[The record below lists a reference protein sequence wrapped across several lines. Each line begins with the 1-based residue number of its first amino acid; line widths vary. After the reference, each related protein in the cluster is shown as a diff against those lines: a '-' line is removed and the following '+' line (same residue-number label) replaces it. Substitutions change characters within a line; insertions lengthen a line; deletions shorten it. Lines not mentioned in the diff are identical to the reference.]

1 VRNPYII
8 DQLPLE
14 LKVIIKKKA
23 KQTGGKQKDKGHLDL
38 GGPSKIRNELRF
50 FYLILKQRY
59 N

>member
-1 VRNPYII
+1 MRNPFLVH
-8 DQLPLE
+8 LPISIE
-14 LKVIIKKKA
+14 FEGG

-38 GGPSKIRNELRF
+38 EGPSKIRNELRF